1 MSPLFD
7 GCVGVLGDVVV
18 DFFGDH
24 GDIDAAGADDL
35 DANVAVSGA
44 LGEHPEVHRLVHP
57 DPVGLEAPSG
67 GAHLAGYAGRSNLKI
82 HRQKV
87 IITAFDDLD
96 LFLLSAKA
104 H

>member
-1 MSPLFD
+1 MSPLLD

-44 LGEHPEVHRLVHP
+44 LGEHPEVNRLVHA
-57 DPVGLEAPSG
+57 DPVGLEPPSG
-67 GAHLAGYAGRSNLKI
+67 STHLAGYAGWSNLKI
-82 HRQKV
+82 HRQNV
-87 IITAFDDLD
+87 ITAFDNLN